1 MRRTEVHQFLPNL
14 GFRDA
19 VGNHTL
25 ATRRA
30 LADAGIRG
38 DIWAEDIHGE
48 HRGEARRLVDY
59 PRQRTARK
67 GTNLILYQASTGSS
81 GMASFLAERR
91 EKKLI
96 YYHNITPARFYEPY
110 EAHAAVVLERGR
122 LELRQLCAGVSRGMA
137 NSEYSA
143 RELREMG
150 VETVDVIPP
159 YAPLLDAQPDQSHGD
174 WLRRT
179 KEGTDL
185 LFVGR
190 VSPNKGHMH
199 LLRAFAALRANATA
213 QPRLFVVGMWGPPAY
228 MSAINGLRQRIG
240 LDGLVFAGSITDERV
255 AAHYREADIF
265 LSLSEHEGFCVPVI
279 EAMRAGTVVI
289 AYEGGA
295 VAETLGGAGVLLH
308 TLDPLIVA
316 EVVDRVAGDE
326 DLRKQI
332 VARQLERV
340 LEIERAPRDEML
352 VRSVRAAIDRQ

>member
-1 MRRTEVHQFLPNL
+1 MRKPQVHQFLPNL
-14 GFRDA
+14 GYRDA

-30 LADAGIRG
+30 LAESGIHG
-38 DIWAEDIHGE
+38 DIWAEEIHGE
-48 HRGEARRLVDY
+48 HRGAARRLVDY
-59 PRQRTARK
+59 PRQRSARR

-91 EKKLI
+91 EQRLI

-110 EAHAAVVLERGR
+110 EAHASVVLERGR
-122 LELRQLCAGVSRGMA
+122 MELRQICTGVTHGMA

-143 RELREMG
+143 RELRELG

-159 YAPLLDAQPDQSHGD
+159 YAPLMDAQPDQSHRD

-179 KEGTDL
+179 KQGTDL

-190 VSPNKGHMH
+190 VSPHKGHLH
-199 LLRAFAALRANATA
+199 LLRAFAALRANASVP
-213 QPRLFVVGMWGPPAY
+213 PRLFVVGAWGPPAY
-228 MSAINGLRQRIG
+228 MSAINGLRQKLG
-240 LDGLVFAGSITDERV
+240 TDGMVFCGSITDERV
-255 AAHYREADIF
+255 AAHYDEADIY

-308 TLDPLIVA
+308 SLDPLLVA

-332 VARQLERV
+332 IARQHERV
-340 LEIERAPRDEML
+340 LEIERFPRDEML
-352 VRSVRAAIDRQ
+352 MGSVRAALERH